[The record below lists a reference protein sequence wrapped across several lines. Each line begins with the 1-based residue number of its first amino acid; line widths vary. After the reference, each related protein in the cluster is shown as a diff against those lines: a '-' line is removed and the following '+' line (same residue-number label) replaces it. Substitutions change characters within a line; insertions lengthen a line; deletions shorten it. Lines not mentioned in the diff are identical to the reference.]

1 MNIYLNWNLWG
12 KNVKVELDLS
22 NYATEADL
30 KKEFGVD
37 ISEFP
42 KKTDLASL
50 NVDVDESDI
59 CKLKTVPVDLSKLN
73 NVVDNDVMKK
83 TEFDKLLTKVNTTKA
98 LKSKYYNTGKS
109 ELKSKINNNDKKKNK
124 RKNDSCGLA
133 KDH

>member
-1 MNIYLNWNLWG
+1 M
-12 KNVKVELDLS
+12 KVELDLS

-30 KKEFGVD
+30 KKEIGVD

-59 CKLKTVPVDLSKLN
+59 YKLKTVPVDLSKLN

-83 TEFDKLLTKVNTTKA
+83 TEFDKLLTKVNTPKA
-98 LKSKYYNTGKS
+98 LKSKYYNTGKWD
-109 ELKSKINNNDKKKNK
+109 LKSEINNNDQKKKKKKIVVDFLKIINHWDL
-124 RKNDSCGLA
+124 R
-133 KDH
+133 